1 MNSILQ
7 TIKEKLDIDPSSTDF
22 DNELITDINSVLFIL
37 NEIGVGI
44 TGYTISG
51 LDETWSDFLGS
62 DRTDLEAIKTYI
74 ALKVRLM
81 FDIDSMTS
89 GIIGAIENQIK
100 ELEWR
105 IYVLENTEVSDE

>member
-1 MNSILQ
+1 MDSILQ
-7 TIKEKLDIDPSSTDF
+7 TIKEKLDIDPDSTDF

-44 TGYTISG
+44 SGYTISG
-51 LDETWSDFLGS
+51 PDETWAGFLGS
-62 DRTDLEAIKTYI
+62 DRKDVEAVKTYT

-81 FDIDSMTS
+81 FDVDSMTS

-105 IYVLENTEVSDE
+105 LYVLENTEVNNE